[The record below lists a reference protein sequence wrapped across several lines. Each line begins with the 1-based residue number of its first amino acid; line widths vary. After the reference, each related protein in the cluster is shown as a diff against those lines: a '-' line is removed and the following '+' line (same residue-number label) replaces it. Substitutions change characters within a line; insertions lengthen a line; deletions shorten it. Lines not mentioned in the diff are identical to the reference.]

1 MRLSSALRAPVRVV
15 DTNVLVRALVRDD
28 AAQSP
33 RAEGLLQ
40 AGTLY
45 VPVSLVLELNWI
57 LRSRYGFTLRRIARA
72 LQLLVALANVPVGER
87 EAVLTAAA
95 RSAKGWDFAG
105 ALHHALS
112 AGCSN
117 FVTLDATLAR
127 QAARSDICTPPVT
140 RL

>member
-1 MRLSSALRAPVRVV
+1 MRAV

-33 RAEGLLQ
+33 RAETLLQ

-45 VPVSLVLELNWI
+45 LPVCVVLELNWI
-57 LRSRYGFTLRRIARA
+57 LRSQYGFTSRRIARA
-72 LQLLVALANVPVGER
+72 LQLLVALANVTVGER
-87 EAVLTAAA
+87 QAVLTAAV
-95 RSAKGWDFAG
+95 RSAKGWDFAD

-112 AGCSN
+112 AGCSD

>member
-1 MRLSSALRAPVRVV
+1 MRAV

-33 RAEGLLQ
+33 RAETLLQ
-40 AGTLY
+40 ACTLY
-45 VPVSLVLELNWI
+45 LPVCVVLELSWI
-57 LRSRYGFTLRRIARA
+57 LRSQYGFTSRRIARA
-72 LQLLVALANVPVGER
+72 LQLLVALANAAVGER
-87 EAVLTAAA
+87 QAVLTAAV
-95 RSAKGWDFAG
+95 RSAKGWDFAD

-112 AGCSN
+112 AGCSD